1 MKLGPVTTLDKRN
14 KATSKKNDDDVMF
27 GNGDVSV
34 FFPIYGQFKGV
45 EKLISRCKARKTYSF
60 INSSNKISNKALI
73 LLL

>member
-34 FFPIYGQFKGV
+34 FFSNLWPI
-45 EKLISRCKARKTYSF
+45 
-60 INSSNKISNKALI
+60 
-73 LLL
+73 